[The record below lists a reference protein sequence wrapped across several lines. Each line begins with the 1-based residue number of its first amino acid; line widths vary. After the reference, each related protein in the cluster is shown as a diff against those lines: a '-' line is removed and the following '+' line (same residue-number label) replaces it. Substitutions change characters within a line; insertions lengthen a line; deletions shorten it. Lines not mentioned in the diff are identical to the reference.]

1 MAKILISGI
10 VLRSID
16 KIKTAEFYSRLGLV
30 IHDHQHG
37 GPMHYEVKDVSKDFV
52 VEIYQNSEKFCRDAL
67 MIEVE
72 HMQDALDAL
81 KEFCGNETL
90 HQKEAATMRFVYIKD
105 PDGRDV
111 MLIEQK

>member
-1 MAKILISGI
+1 MSKIFISGI
-10 VLRSID
+10 VLRSKD

-30 IHDHQHG
+30 AHDHQHG
-37 GPMHYEVKDVSKDFV
+37 GPMHYEVKDISKDFF

-72 HMQDALDAL
+72 DMQDTLDVL
-81 KEFCGNETL
+81 KEFYVNEISELRET
-90 HQKEAATMRFVYIKD
+90 ATMKFIYIKD